1 MLGQVRQYGGRCGA
15 SSHVVA
21 AVDLRIVDIR
31 SLARQELVE
40 FRGQFFVGGAPD
52 RFFFFTQRVPFF
64 QLFATAGVQLFDVFE
79 DLERFFRVPEVGDR
93 FGRVA
98 AGCRQRLSVR
108 RNLVREVFAFF
119 ADGAFAHQRMAYD
132 QRRFFGFGDRAV
144 QRLADFG
151 GVVAVDADDVPAPRF
166 VFGHDVFGR
175 NFVHFRRKL
184 DVVRVVEHD
193 HVAQT
198 QMAGDTAHALRHL
211 FLNTAV
217 GDEHVG
223 FMRHPFAEAGYQK
236 AFGDRCAQRHR
247 MSLAQRT
254 RRVFD
259 TAGDVHLGVSRR
271 RAAPLTESGQFVHFE
286 ITCQRQHRIQHRGH
300 VARIEEKTVA
310 ERVTR
315 VFGIVVQVFRIEN
328 VYEIGT
334 AHCAA
339 GMSRLR
345 FLHHGG
351 CEDTDVIRS
360 SCRQV
365 FHLVNSVSIFGFK

>member
-1 MLGQVRQYGGRCGA
+1 MTC
-15 SSHVVA
+15 
-21 AVDLRIVDIR
+21 
-31 SLARQELVE
+31 
-40 FRGQFFVGGAPD
+40 
-52 RFFFFTQRVPFF
+52 
-64 QLFATAGVQLFDVFE
+64 
-79 DLERFFRVPEVGDR
+79 
-93 FGRVA
+93 
-98 AGCRQRLSVR
+98 
-108 RNLVREVFAFF
+108 
-119 ADGAFAHQRMAYD
+119 
-132 QRRFFGFGDRAV
+132 
-144 QRLADFG
+144 
-151 GVVAVDADDVPAPRF
+151 DA
-166 VFGHDVFGR
+166 
-175 NFVHFRRKL
+175 
-184 DVVRVVEHD
+184 
-193 HVAQT
+193 
-198 QMAGDTAHALRHL
+198 AHALRNLLLHG
-211 FLNTAV
+211 AV
-217 GDEHVG
+217 RDVG
-223 FMRHPFAEAGYQK
+223 IGLVRLPLAETGHHEAL
-236 AFGDRCAQRHR
+236 GDRCAQRHR

-286 ITCQRQHRIQHRGH
+286 ITRQRQHRIQHRGH

-365 FHLVNSVSIFGFK
+365 FHFVNSVSIFGFK